1 MQNKE
6 EWYNEL
12 SDIFK
17 KNGIND
23 FPIHDTEFDDTE
35 FDDSYYDD
43 MTPQETFEMEISY
56 WGE

>member
-23 FPIHDTEFDDTE
+23 FPIHDTEFDD
-35 FDDSYYDD
+35 SYYDD